1 MRTAHLQI
9 RVTPAQKAAIERA
22 ARRAAMGMSAY
33 VLARALPAQ
42 ADQWR
47 SHLREIE
54 TSGGARI
61 AFAGLSGWLSGL
73 SSFELKEALDRAPP
87 AALSVVQ
94 ANTIAAMVEH
104 TCAQRGVPPPA
115 WTQHIEPLAL
125 PEFGSQLSSLRLRL
139 LAHSPAAYRR
149 RNLFVDTAVGG
160 QV

>member
-22 ARRAAMGMSAY
+22 ARRTGMGMSAY
-33 VLARALPAQ
+33 VLAKALPAQ
-42 ADQWR
+42 ADHWR

-73 SSFELKEALDRAPP
+73 SSAELKEALDSAPP
-87 AALSVVQ
+87 AALSAVQ
-94 ANTIAAMVEH
+94 ANTVAAMVEH
-104 TCAQRGVPPPA
+104 ACAEREVAPPA
-115 WTQHIEPLAL
+115 WARHIEPLAL
-125 PEFGSQLSSLRLRL
+125 PEFGSKLTSLRLHL